1 VNTLVLA
8 DAGASLPLL
17 VGPRL
22 QWSTVGIEHVPATTG
37 GVDPAGHTRTPPAA
51 ETTVESA
58 EKKANQTAL
67 TVVAWALL
75 TVAIMPGSFRSFVNK
90 PLENWATVFLSLT
103 LQALPFLV
111 MGVVISAAVAAFVPS
126 RWLVRA
132 FPKKA
137 RYAVPAA
144 GAAGM
149 LLPGCEC
156 SSVPVAGRLVSRGV
170 PTAAA
175 LTFLLAAPA
184 INPVVLASTAVA
196 FPGAPEMVLARL
208 VASFAVAVI
217 VGAIWTTLASDD
229 VLERRLAEYVRR
241 SHAHRFMETAV
252 HDFLQAGG
260 FLVMGAALVATMQ
273 TVIPQSTLDALGGH
287 GLVAVVVLAVLAVV
301 LSICSEADAFVAA
314 GLSQFSLTAR
324 LAFLVV
330 GPMVDIKL
338 VALQIAA
345 FGRRFAVRF
354 APLTFVTGIVISILV
369 GTVLL

>member
-1 VNTLVLA
+1 VAGEGSSTASKYDTNLA
-8 DAGASLPLL
+8 ELAEAT
-17 VGPRL
+17 PRANDTF
-22 QWSTVGIEHVPATTG
+22 QRAEEKATQAAVTVAM
-37 GVDPAGHTRTPPAA
+37 
-51 ETTVESA
+51 
-58 EKKANQTAL
+58 
-67 TVVAWALL
+67 WALL
-75 TVAIMPGSFRSFVNK
+75 TVAVSAPSFFRSFVNK
-90 PLENWATVFLSLT
+90 PVENWTTIFLSLT

-111 MGVVISAAVAAFVPS
+111 LGVVISAAISAFVPS
-126 RWLVRA
+126 RWLMRA

-175 LTFLLAAPA
+175 LTFLLSAPA

-208 VASFAVAVI
+208 TASFAAAVV
-217 VGAIWTTLASDD
+217 VGAIWTAFASDD
-229 VLERRLAEYVRR
+229 VLEQRLADYLAR

-252 HDFLQAGG
+252 HDFVQAGG

-273 TVIPQSTLDALGGH
+273 TVIPQSTLSTVGGD
-287 GLVAVVVLAVLAVV
+287 GLLAVLVLAGLAVI

-314 GLSQFSLTAR
+314 GLTQFSLTAR

-345 FGRRFAVRF
+345 FGRRFATRF
-354 APLTFVTGIVISILV
+354 APLTFATAIAVSIAV
-369 GTVLL
+369 GSVLL

>member
-1 VNTLVLA
+1 MESEVEPSPGPSVLT
-8 DAGASLPLL
+8 DPGGAAPDSP
-17 VGPRL
+17 
-22 QWSTVGIEHVPATTG
+22 
-37 GVDPAGHTRTPPAA
+37 VDRA
-51 ETTVESA
+51 ER
-58 EKKANQTAL
+58 KAQQAAL
-67 TVVAWALL
+67 TVLAWALL
-75 TVAIMPGSFRSFVNK
+75 TLVVAAPTALRPFVDK
-90 PLENWATVFLSLT
+90 SIENWATIFLSLT

-111 MGVVISAAVAAFVPS
+111 LGVVISAAISAFVPS
-126 RWLVRA
+126 KWLVRA
-132 FPKKA
+132 FPKDA
-137 RYAVPAA
+137 RLAVPVA

-170 PTAAA
+170 STAAA

-196 FPGAPEMVLARL
+196 FPGAPEMVFARL
-208 VASFAVAVI
+208 VASFSVAVL
-217 VGAIWTTLASDD
+217 VGAIWSRFASDD
-229 VLERRLAEYVRR
+229 VLERRLSEYVRR

-273 TVIPQSTLDALGGH
+273 TVIPQSTLDALGGD
-287 GLVAVVVLAVLAVV
+287 GLVAVLVLAGLAVL

-314 GLSQFSLTAR
+314 GLTQFSMTAR
-324 LAFLVV
+324 LSFLVI

-338 VALQIAA
+338 IALQVAA

-354 APLTFVTGIVISILV
+354 APLTFATGIAVSVVV
-369 GTVLL
+369 GSVML